1 MYFILCK
8 KAFHSLHS
16 IQLLVFMK
24 HNWVRIKNKKKKHIT
39 KIFVMFFVGFFLLSN
54 WPLHDLDLQTPSLF
68 VSLTQLLAA
77 LFDCNLLFCIL
88 PTHWKYETTIKG
100 ETAQDDCEKNNKRLS
115 DQIDLNNVL
124 LIIEDKSRNDDD
136 AIYYLY
142 AVKYPMNVMACR
154 EPIT

>member
-1 MYFILCK
+1 MK
-8 KAFHSLHS
+8 PPSKGKLH
-16 IQLLVFMK
+16 K
-24 HNWVRIKNKKKKHIT
+24 
-39 KIFVMFFVGFFLLSN
+39 
-54 WPLHDLDLQTPSLF
+54 
-68 VSLTQLLAA
+68 
-77 LFDCNLLFCIL
+77 
-88 PTHWKYETTIKG
+88 TIAK
-100 ETAQDDCEKNNKRLS
+100 KNNKRLS